1 MSVVL
6 LSANRGP
13 LKVKALLPIRTR
25 QPARALQNTSRLR
38 PLLITQPGWAYTSVT
53 DYPYARR
60 QPLSHHACSS
70 LISSHAYGL
79 CIAGRNSSPTAFTLS
94 SPAVAAAIGQ
104 IRGCFL
110 LKELRPWQ
118 LTICYIFL
126 ASFASVFGAT
136 ISRLYS
142 MQSSLLF
149 GTQAN

>member
-1 MSVVL
+1 MVHSEPGTWFIVCLPHFKLVIKCQFVL

-13 LKVKALLPIRTR
+13 LKVKGLLPIRTR

-60 QPLSHHACSS
+60 QPLSHACSS

-79 CIAGRNSSPTAFTLS
+79 CIAGRNSSTTAFTLS

-104 IRGCFL
+104 IRRCFL
-110 LKELRPWQ
+110 P
-118 LTICYIFL
+118 
-126 ASFASVFGAT
+126 G
-136 ISRLYS
+136 
-142 MQSSLLF
+142 
-149 GTQAN
+149 N